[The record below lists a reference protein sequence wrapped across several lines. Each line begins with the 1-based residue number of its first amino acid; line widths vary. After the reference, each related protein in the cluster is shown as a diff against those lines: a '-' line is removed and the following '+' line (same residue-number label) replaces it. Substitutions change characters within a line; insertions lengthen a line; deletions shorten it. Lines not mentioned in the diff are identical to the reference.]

1 MSFNPTLIMLA
12 AAIAGLAAASD
23 GYVPIASP
31 TPPSYSP
38 NHRSDGSSVVRR
50 DSTMKRRA
58 VVDTREKD
66 TVVQSANN
74 PTSSPV
80 PKARFSSPT
89 PPPAEYPPLE
99 ASANEANK
107 TEEAALPDTNAR
119 YNSEINVVNRSCD
132 VDYLQEWIE
141 EVEAQVP
148 VNTTEELGAPVD
160 FDARNDL
167 VINDTEELKAIV
179 AGGAIAETTVETAES
194 AHAKIAETPAPSPAP
209 KDMFTSPTLPVDIQ
223 ESSGFSRS
231 AQEGSVNEAV
241 HAPIGLEVEKSNR
254 TDDNE
259 RCSGEYPF
267 EEASHFGAASEAKE
281 DLRSIATTD
290 ARY

>member
-1 MSFNPTLIMLA
+1 MSFNPTLIVLVA
-12 AAIAGLAAASD
+12 LSGLAAASD

-31 TPPSYSP
+31 IYSP
-38 NHRSDGSSVVRR
+38 THSSDGSSVRR
-50 DSTMKRRA
+50 DSKTKRRA

-74 PTSSPV
+74 PTSSPA